1 MKPGTRETISIAP
14 KPTPP
19 AYSWWAGSYPTRES
33 WYAVAQR
40 EAGRLHK
47 SKPVTASIGDTGK
60 FGDYWKKPQPTERR
74 YVDEDRESA
83 A

>member
-60 FGDYWKKPQPTERR
+60 FGDYWKKPRQ
-74 YVDEDRESA
+74 EDIARFDDNTA
-83 A
+83 QVA